1 MTHLRS
7 LMNYHC
13 TALKV
18 AGVINDEFISKLEIT
33 GFWKI
38 LHISNYIDNKIICKW
53 SQQYRILFSIN
64 NQADRVRKQML
75 KMGNDN
81 EMN

>member
-1 MTHLRS
+1 MTHMRS

-33 GFWKI
+33 GF
-38 LHISNYIDNKIICKW
+38 
-53 SQQYRILFSIN
+53 
-64 NQADRVRKQML
+64 
-75 KMGNDN
+75 
-81 EMN
+81 